1 MSQSSQTHGTAG
13 TAVAGPFTVRD
24 LVVGAG
30 VILLFLSSV
39 LPLEVL
45 RGIGVNLWN
54 SAGLFQLGLGIL
66 LPAVVL
72 VLFVVRRL
80 APQTPLRI
88 GSLSVDQ
95 FASVVA
101 SLALAFYFLTIV
113 TVYSVSGVIG
123 FIGAL
128 VLFAGTV
135 CARWIPQLAADFAGR
150 PETPAHPV
158 ARDAVPAAPRP
169 KAPQP
174 AAQRPGAAAYG
185 TDATG
190 QDQTVSAGAAGAY
203 GSAARAAGGWGQSS
217 TQQPSTGQFAAPSGK
232 GAAGVAGAAA
242 AAQAT
247 QAPESATDASTHRTG
262 RATEA
267 SPINVQQATELGSDD
282 SVAPGSADGEAV
294 GIPVTEDSS
303 GSSTARA
310 AALAAGGVAR
320 DVGYS
325 AKTVVGSPNPSGD
338 GHRIAES
345 AGAGGAE
352 AQDRGNG
359 TAQTSIADR
368 QGETSVPAGGAV
380 GGAAVEPTGPGA
392 SVPAVAESTAARTG
406 AARADA
412 ESTAA
417 RTGVTRADAEPTAA
431 RTGATRAD
439 AEPTAA
445 RTGAT
450 RADAESTA
458 AQTGA
463 TRADAVPETATTAMP
478 SVAANG
484 ADRAPVEA
492 ASATSPISATR
503 EHYEESEEEYEAF
516 WFAVGRTR
524 PVLDEN
530 TGKAMFMVEPGS
542 WILALQDRGDEFL
555 VQHTDGR
562 VGVLRD
568 LTNIE
573 RA

>member
-1 MSQSSQTHGTAG
+1 MSQSSQNHGTAG
-13 TAVAGPFTVRD
+13 TAVAGPFTARD
-24 LVVGAG
+24 LVVGIG

-54 SAGLFQLGLGIL
+54 SAGLFQLALGIL

-113 TVYSVSGVIG
+113 TVYSVSGIIG

-174 AAQRPGAAAYG
+174 ATQHPGAAAAGYG
-185 TDATG
+185 TDAAS
-190 QDQTVSAGAAGAY
+190 QRQTVSAGAAGAY
-203 GSAARAAGGWGQSS
+203 GSAAATGAATGWDQSS
-217 TQQPSTGQFAAPSGK
+217 VQQPSTGQFAAPSGN

-247 QAPESATDASTHRTG
+247 QAPESATSDSSHTAG
-262 RATEA
+262 RETAA
-267 SPINVQQATELGSDD
+267 SPTGVQRTTDLEADD
-282 SVAPGSADGEAV
+282 SVAPGAADGEAV

-303 GSSTARA
+303 GSATTRA
-310 AALAAGGVAR
+310 GALAAGGVAR

-325 AKTVVGSPNPSGD
+325 AKTVVGSPNPAED
-338 GHRIAES
+338 DQRIPES
-345 AGAGGAE
+345 AGGGGTE

-359 TAQTSIADR
+359 TAQTRVGDVQA
-368 QGETSVPAGGAV
+368 ETAGPAGGAV
-380 GGAAVEPTGPGA
+380 GGAA
-392 SVPAVAESTAARTG
+392 AERTAARTG
-406 AARADA
+406 
-412 ESTAA
+412 S
-417 RTGVTRADAEPTAA
+417 TRADVAPTAA
-431 RTGATRAD
+431 GTGSTRAD
-439 AEPTAA
+439 VVA
-445 RTGAT
+445 
-450 RADAESTA
+450 
-458 AQTGA
+458 
-463 TRADAVPETATTAMP
+463 ETATTAMP

-484 ADRAPVEA
+484 ADRAPAEA
-492 ASATSPISATR
+492 ASASSPISATR
-503 EHYEESEEEYEAF
+503 EHYEETEEEYEAF

-530 TGKAMFMVEPGS
+530 TGQVMFTVEPGS

>member
-45 RGIGVNLWN
+45 RGVGVNLWN

-113 TVYSVSGVIG
+113 TVYSVSGIIG

-135 CARWIPQLAADFAGR
+135 CARWIPQLAVDFVGR

-174 AAQRPGAAAYG
+174 APQRPGATAEYG
-185 TDATG
+185 TDAAS
-190 QDQTVSAGAAGAY
+190 QHQTVSAGATGAY
-203 GSAARAAGGWGQSS
+203 GSATPAAAGWDQSS
-217 TQQPSTGQFAAPSGK
+217 AQQPSTGQYAAPSGN
-232 GAAGVAGAAA
+232 GAAGMAGAAA

-247 QAPESATDASTHRTG
+247 QAPEPATGASRHTTG
-262 RATEA
+262 RETAA
-267 SPINVQQATELGSDD
+267 SPAGVQQASELEADD

-303 GSSTARA
+303 GSSTTRA
-310 AALAAGGVAR
+310 GALAAGGVAR

-325 AKTVVGSPNPSGD
+325 AKTVVGSPQPSTD
-338 GHRIAES
+338 GRPVPDP

-359 TAQTSIADR
+359 TAPTGIAEP
-368 QGETSVPAGGAV
+368 QPETAVPAEGAV
-380 GGAAVEPTGPGA
+380 GGAAVEPT
-392 SVPAVAESTAARTG
+392 AARTG
-406 AARADA
+406 A
-412 ESTAA
+412 
-417 RTGVTRADAEPTAA
+417 TRVDAEPTAA

-439 AEPTAA
+439 A
-445 RTGAT
+445 
-450 RADAESTA
+450 
-458 AQTGA
+458 
-463 TRADAVPETATTAMP
+463 VPEKATTAMP

-484 ADRAPVEA
+484 ADRAPAEA
-492 ASATSPISATR
+492 ASASSPISATR
-503 EHYEESEEEYEAF
+503 EHYEEAEEEYEAF

-524 PVLDEN
+524 PVVDEN
-530 TGKAMFMVEPGS
+530 TGQVMFTVEPGS

>member
-1 MSQSSQTHGTAG
+1 MSQSSQTHATAG

-30 VILLFLSSV
+30 VVLLFLSSV
-39 LPLEVL
+39 LPLEVI

-54 SAGLFQLGLGIL
+54 SAGLFQLALGIL

-135 CARWIPQLAADFAGR
+135 CGRWIPQLAADFAGR
-150 PETPAHPV
+150 PEMPAHPV

-169 KAPQP
+169 KAAKP
-174 AAQRPGAAAYG
+174 AAQRPGAPYG
-185 TDATG
+185 TEGGVPATHGQAVSGSATG
-190 QDQTVSAGAAGAY
+190 AYRATPAAAGWDQ
-203 GSAARAAGGWGQSS
+203 GSA
-217 TQQPSTGQFAAPSGK
+217 QQPGTGQFAAPSGN
-232 GAAGVAGAAA
+232 GAAGFAGAAA

-247 QAPESATDASTHRTG
+247 QERESADGASTHAAG
-262 RATEA
+262 RETAAT
-267 SPINVQQATELGSDD
+267 PVGVQQATDLEADD
-282 SVAPGSADGEAV
+282 SVAPGAADGEAV

-303 GSSTARA
+303 ASATTRA
-310 AALAAGGVAR
+310 ATLAADGVAR

-325 AKTVVGSPNPSGD
+325 AKTVVGSPSPSG
-338 GHRIAES
+338 AAQPVPET
-345 AGAGGAE
+345 AGAGAAE
-352 AQDRGNG
+352 THDRGDTVAQARAG
-359 TAQTSIADR
+359 EPPAETA
-368 QGETSVPAGGAV
+368 VPAGGAL
-380 GGAAVEPTGPGA
+380 GGAAAAAGPAGA
-392 SVPAVAESTAARTG
+392 GENAA
-406 AARADA
+406 AAD
-412 ESTAA
+412 
-417 RTGVTRADAEPTAA
+417 PTAA
-431 RTGATRAD
+431 RTG
-439 AEPTAA
+439 TAA
-445 RTGAT
+445 TGEAT
-450 RADAESTA
+450 AR
-458 AQTGA
+458 TGA
-463 TRADAVPETATTAMP
+463 TRADAVPEAATAAMP

-484 ADRAPVEA
+484 TDRNPAQA
-492 ASATSPISATR
+492 ASASSPISATR
-503 EHYEESEEEYEAF
+503 DAYDEAEEEYEAF

-530 TGKAMFMVEPGS
+530 TGQVMFTVEPGS

>member
-1 MSQSSQTHGTAG
+1 MSQSSQTHATAG

-30 VILLFLSSV
+30 VVLLFLSSV
-39 LPLEVL
+39 LPLEVI

-54 SAGLFQLGLGIL
+54 SAGLFQLALGIL

-135 CARWIPQLAADFAGR
+135 CGRWIPQLAADFAGR

-169 KAPQP
+169 KAAKPGV
-174 AAQRPGAAAYG
+174 QRPGAPYG
-185 TDATG
+185 TEGRLPATHDQAVPGGATG
-190 QDQTVSAGAAGAY
+190 AHRSTAPAAAGWDQ
-203 GSAARAAGGWGQSS
+203 GSA
-217 TQQPSTGQFAAPSGK
+217 QQPATGQFAAPSGN
-232 GAAGVAGAAA
+232 GAAGFAGAAA

-247 QAPESATDASTHRTG
+247 QERETATGASTHAAG
-262 RATEA
+262 RETAAT
-267 SPINVQQATELGSDD
+267 PVGVQQASDLEADD
-282 SVAPGSADGEAV
+282 SVAPGAADGEAV

-303 GSSTARA
+303 ASATTRA
-310 AALAAGGVAR
+310 ATLAADGVAR

-325 AKTVVGSPNPSGD
+325 ANTVVGSPEPSGA
-338 GHRIAES
+338 GQRVPGT
-345 AGAGGAE
+345 AGAGA
-352 AQDRGNG
+352 ADTQDRGD
-359 TAQTSIADR
+359 TAAQAR
-368 QGETSVPAGGAV
+368 AGEPQETAVPAGGAL
-380 GGAAVEPTGPGA
+380 GGAAAAAEPAETG
-392 SVPAVAESTAARTG
+392 ETAA
-406 AARADA
+406 A
-412 ESTAA
+412 
-417 RTGVTRADAEPTAA
+417 AEPTAA
-431 RTGATRAD
+431 PTGAA
-439 AEPTAA
+439 AAGEATA
-445 RTGAT
+445 R
-450 RADAESTA
+450 
-458 AQTGA
+458 TGA
-463 TRADAVPETATTAMP
+463 TRADAVPEAATAAMP

-484 ADRAPVEA
+484 ADRGPAKA
-492 ASATSPISATR
+492 ASASSPISATR
-503 EHYEESEEEYEAF
+503 DAYDEAEEEYEAF

-530 TGKAMFMVEPGS
+530 TGQVMFTVEPGS

>member
-13 TAVAGPFTVRD
+13 TAVAGPFTARD
-24 LVVGAG
+24 LVVGIG
-30 VILLFLSSV
+30 IILLFLSSV

-54 SAGLFQLGLGIL
+54 SAGLFQLALGIL

-113 TVYSVSGVIG
+113 TIYSVSGIIG

-135 CARWIPQLAADFAGR
+135 CARWIPQLAADFVGR

-158 ARDAVPAAPRP
+158 ARDAVPAAHRP

-174 AAQRPGAAAYG
+174 AAQRPASAAAEYG
-185 TDATG
+185 TDAAS
-190 QDQTVSAGAAGAY
+190 QHQTVSAGAAGAY
-203 GSAARAAGGWGQSS
+203 GSAAPAAAGWDQSS
-217 TQQPSTGQFAAPSGK
+217 AQQPSTGQFAAPSGN

-247 QAPESATDASTHRTG
+247 QSPESSTDASPHTTG
-262 RATEA
+262 RETAA
-267 SPINVQQATELGSDD
+267 SPAGVQQATELEADD
-282 SVAPGSADGEAV
+282 SVAPGAADGEAV

-303 GSSTARA
+303 GSSTTRA
-310 AALAAGGVAR
+310 GALAAGGVAR

-338 GHRIAES
+338 GRRVPES
-345 AGAGGAE
+345 ARADVE
-352 AQDRGNG
+352 AQERGNG
-359 TAQTSIADR
+359 TAQTRAGDP
-368 QGETSVPAGGAV
+368 QAETAVPVGGAV
-380 GGAAVEPTGPGA
+380 GGAAAEPAGPAGA
-392 SVPAVAESTAARTG
+392 DGATAA
-406 AARADA
+406 
-412 ESTAA
+412 
-417 RTGVTRADAEPTAA
+417 AEPTAA

-439 AEPTAA
+439 A
-445 RTGAT
+445 
-450 RADAESTA
+450 
-458 AQTGA
+458 
-463 TRADAVPETATTAMP
+463 VPETATAAMP
-478 SVAANG
+478 SIASNP
-484 ADRAPVEA
+484 ADRAPAEA
-492 ASATSPISATR
+492 ASASSPISATR
-503 EHYEESEEEYEAF
+503 EHYEEADEEYEAF

-530 TGKAMFMVEPGS
+530 TGQVMFTVEPGS

>member
-1 MSQSSQTHGTAG
+1 MSQSSQNHGTAG
-13 TAVAGPFTVRD
+13 TAVAGPFTARD
-24 LVVGAG
+24 LVVGIG

-54 SAGLFQLGLGIL
+54 SAGLFQLALGIL

-95 FASVVA
+95 FASVAA

-113 TVYSVSGVIG
+113 TVYSVSGIIG

-174 AAQRPGAAAYG
+174 ATQHPGAAAAGYG
-185 TDATG
+185 TDAAS
-190 QDQTVSAGAAGAY
+190 QRQTVSAGAAGAY
-203 GSAARAAGGWGQSS
+203 GSAAATGAATGWDQSS
-217 TQQPSTGQFAAPSGK
+217 VQQPSTGQFAAPSGN

-247 QAPESATDASTHRTG
+247 QAPESATSDSSHTAG
-262 RATEA
+262 RETAA
-267 SPINVQQATELGSDD
+267 SPTGVQRTTDLEADD
-282 SVAPGSADGEAV
+282 SVAPGAADGEAV

-303 GSSTARA
+303 GSATTRA
-310 AALAAGGVAR
+310 GALAAGGVAR

-325 AKTVVGSPNPSGD
+325 AKTVVGSPNPAED
-338 GHRIAES
+338 DQRIPES
-345 AGAGGAE
+345 AGGGGTE

-359 TAQTSIADR
+359 TAQTRVGDVQA
-368 QGETSVPAGGAV
+368 ETAGPAGGAV
-380 GGAAVEPTGPGA
+380 GGAA
-392 SVPAVAESTAARTG
+392 AERTAARTG
-406 AARADA
+406 
-412 ESTAA
+412 S
-417 RTGVTRADAEPTAA
+417 TRADVAPTAA
-431 RTGATRAD
+431 GTGSTRAD
-439 AEPTAA
+439 VVA
-445 RTGAT
+445 
-450 RADAESTA
+450 
-458 AQTGA
+458 
-463 TRADAVPETATTAMP
+463 ETATTAMP

-484 ADRAPVEA
+484 ADRAPAEA
-492 ASATSPISATR
+492 ASASSPISATR
-503 EHYEESEEEYEAF
+503 EHYEETEEEYEAF

-530 TGKAMFMVEPGS
+530 TGQVMFTVEPGS

>member
-1 MSQSSQTHGTAG
+1 MSQSSQTNGTAG

-54 SAGLFQLGLGIL
+54 SAGLFQLALGIL

-101 SLALAFYFLTIV
+101 ALALAFYFLTIV
-113 TVYSVSGVIG
+113 TIYSVSGIIG

-135 CARWIPQLAADFAGR
+135 CARWIPQLAADFVGR

-158 ARDAVPAAPRP
+158 ARDAVPAAPKP
-169 KAPQP
+169 KAPRP
-174 AAQRPGAAAYG
+174 AAQRPGAPAEYG
-185 TDATG
+185 TDAAS
-190 QDQTVSAGAAGAY
+190 QPHTVSAGAAGAY
-203 GSAARAAGGWGQSS
+203 GSATPAAAGWDQSS
-217 TQQPSTGQFAAPSGK
+217 AQQPSTGQFAAPSGN

-247 QAPESATDASTHRTG
+247 QAPASATGASTHSTG
-262 RATEA
+262 RKTAA
-267 SPINVQQATELGSDD
+267 SPAGVQQTTELEADD
-282 SVAPGSADGEAV
+282 AVGPGAADGEAV
-294 GIPVTEDSS
+294 GIPVTEESS
-303 GSSTARA
+303 GSSTTRA
-310 AALAAGGVAR
+310 GALAAGGVAR

-325 AKTVVGSPNPSGD
+325 AKTVVGSPQQS
-338 GHRIAES
+338 AEGERVPEP

-359 TAQTSIADR
+359 TAQNRIADR
-368 QGETSVPAGGAV
+368 QAETAVPAGGPV
-380 GGAAVEPTGPGA
+380 GGAAVEPIEAGA
-392 SVPAVAESTAARTG
+392 G
-406 AARADA
+406 AAAD
-412 ESTAA
+412 
-417 RTGVTRADAEPTAA
+417 EPTAA

-439 AEPTAA
+439 AEPSAAGGATAA
-445 RTGAT
+445 A
-450 RADAESTA
+450 S
-458 AQTGA
+458 
-463 TRADAVPETATTAMP
+463 PETATTAMP
-478 SVAANG
+478 SVAANAG
-484 ADRAPVEA
+484 NRAAET
-492 ASATSPISATR
+492 ASASSPISATR
-503 EHYEESEEEYEAF
+503 EHYEEAEEEYEAF

-530 TGKAMFMVEPGS
+530 TGKVMFTVEPGS

>member
-13 TAVAGPFTVRD
+13 TAVAGPFTARD
-24 LVVGAG
+24 LVVGIG

-54 SAGLFQLGLGIL
+54 SAGLFQLALGIL

-113 TVYSVSGVIG
+113 TVYSVSGIIG

-135 CARWIPQLAADFAGR
+135 CARWIPQLAADFVGR

-174 AAQRPGAAAYG
+174 AAQPPGVAAAEYG
-185 TDATG
+185 SDSAG
-190 QDQTVSAGAAGAY
+190 QHQTVSAGATGVY
-203 GSAARAAGGWGQSS
+203 GSAAQAAAGWDQSGAP
-217 TQQPSTGQFAAPSGK
+217 QPSAGQFAAPSGN

-242 AAQAT
+242 AAHAT
-247 QAPESATDASTHRTG
+247 QASTSDIDASTRTTG
-262 RATEA
+262 RETAA
-267 SPINVQQATELGSDD
+267 SPASVQQASELETDD
-282 SVAPGSADGEAV
+282 SVAPGAADGEAV

-303 GSSTARA
+303 GSSTTRA
-310 AALAAGGVAR
+310 GALAAGGVAR

-325 AKTVVGSPNPSGD
+325 AKTVVGSPAPSSD
-338 GHRIAES
+338 GQRIPEP
-345 AGAGGAE
+345 AGAGSAE
-352 AQDRGNG
+352 AQARDNG
-359 TAQTSIADR
+359 TAQSRSGDPQA
-368 QGETSVPAGGAV
+368 ETAVPVGGAV
-380 GGAAVEPTGPGA
+380 GGAAAEPAGA
-392 SVPAVAESTAARTG
+392 GG
-406 AARADA
+406 AAAGPADA
-412 ESTAA
+412 GGATA
-417 RTGVTRADAEPTAA
+417 AEPTAA

-439 AEPTAA
+439 A
-445 RTGAT
+445 
-450 RADAESTA
+450 
-458 AQTGA
+458 
-463 TRADAVPETATTAMP
+463 VPEAATAAMP
-478 SVAANG
+478 SVASNSAG
-484 ADRAPVEA
+484 RTAAEA
-492 ASATSPISATR
+492 ASASSPISATR
-503 EHYEESEEEYEAF
+503 EPYEEAEEEYEAF

-530 TGKAMFMVEPGS
+530 TGQVMFTVEPGS

>member
-24 LVVGAG
+24 LVVGIG

-54 SAGLFQLGLGIL
+54 SAGLFQLALGIL

-113 TVYSVSGVIG
+113 TVYSVSGIIG

-135 CARWIPQLAADFAGR
+135 CARWIPQLAADFVGR

-169 KAPQP
+169 KTPQP
-174 AAQRPGAAAYG
+174 AAQRPGATAEYG
-185 TDATG
+185 TDAPS
-190 QDQTVSAGAAGAY
+190 QHQTVSAAAAGAY
-203 GSAARAAGGWGQSS
+203 GSATAAGAGWDQSS
-217 TQQPSTGQFAAPSGK
+217 AQQASTGQFAAPSGN
-232 GAAGVAGAAA
+232 GAAGIAGAAA

-247 QAPESATDASTHRTG
+247 QAPESATGASRHTTG
-262 RATEA
+262 RDTAA
-267 SPINVQQATELGSDD
+267 SPAGVQQARELEADD
-282 SVAPGSADGEAV
+282 SVAPGAADGEAV

-303 GSSTARA
+303 GSSTTRA
-310 AALAAGGVAR
+310 GALAAGGVAR

-325 AKTVVGSPNPSGD
+325 AKTVVGSPHPSAD
-338 GHRIAES
+338 DQRVPEP

-352 AQDRGNG
+352 ARDRGNG
-359 TAQTSIADR
+359 TARTGIAEP
-368 QGETSVPAGGAV
+368 QPESAVPAGGEV
-380 GGAAVEPTGPGA
+380 GGAAVEPT
-392 SVPAVAESTAARTG
+392 AARTG
-406 AARADA
+406 A
-412 ESTAA
+412 
-417 RTGVTRADAEPTAA
+417 TRVETEPTAA

-439 AEPTAA
+439 AA
-445 RTGAT
+445 
-450 RADAESTA
+450 
-458 AQTGA
+458 
-463 TRADAVPETATTAMP
+463 PETATTAMP
-478 SVAANG
+478 SVAANS
-484 ADRAPVEA
+484 ADRAPA
-492 ASATSPISATR
+492 PSASSPISATR
-503 EHYEESEEEYEAF
+503 EHYEEAEEEYEAF

-524 PVLDEN
+524 PVLDES
-530 TGKAMFMVEPGS
+530 TGQVMFTVEPGS

>member
-1 MSQSSQTHGTAG
+1 MSQSSQTHATAG
-13 TAVAGPFTVRD
+13 TAVAGPFTARD

-30 VILLFLSSV
+30 IVLLFLSSV
-39 LPLEVL
+39 LPLEVI

-54 SAGLFQLGLGIL
+54 SAGLFQLALGIL

-135 CARWIPQLAADFAGR
+135 CGRWIPQLAADFAGR
-150 PETPAHPV
+150 PEMPAHPV
-158 ARDAVPAAPRP
+158 ARDAVPAAPKP
-169 KAPQP
+169 KAAKP
-174 AAQRPGAAAYG
+174 AAQRPGAPYG
-185 TDATG
+185 TEGGEPATH
-190 QDQTVSAGAAGAY
+190 DQAVQGGTTGGYRATAPAAAGWDR
-203 GSAARAAGGWGQSS
+203 GSA
-217 TQQPSTGQFAAPSGK
+217 QQPGTGQFAAPSGN
-232 GAAGVAGAAA
+232 GAAGFAGAAA
-242 AAQAT
+242 AVQAT
-247 QAPESATDASTHRTG
+247 QERETADGASTDAAG
-262 RATEA
+262 RETAAT
-267 SPINVQQATELGSDD
+267 PVGVQQATDLEADD
-282 SVAPGSADGEAV
+282 SVAPGAADGEAV

-303 GSSTARA
+303 ASATTRA
-310 AALAAGGVAR
+310 ATLAADGVAR

-325 AKTVVGSPNPSGD
+325 AKTVVGSPDPSGA
-338 GHRIAES
+338 GQSVPET
-345 AGAGGAE
+345 AGAGVAE
-352 AQDRGNG
+352 TQNPGDTVAQARTGEPPAE
-359 TAQTSIADR
+359 TA
-368 QGETSVPAGGAV
+368 VPAGGAL
-380 GGAAVEPTGPGA
+380 GGAAAAAEPAGA
-392 SVPAVAESTAARTG
+392 GETAA
-406 AARADA
+406 A
-412 ESTAA
+412 
-417 RTGVTRADAEPTAA
+417 AEPTAA
-431 RTGATRAD
+431 RTG
-439 AEPTAA
+439 TAA
-445 RTGAT
+445 TGEASA
-450 RADAESTA
+450 R
-458 AQTGA
+458 TGA
-463 TRADAVPETATTAMP
+463 TRADAVPEAATAAMP

-484 ADRAPVEA
+484 ADRDPAKA
-492 ASATSPISATR
+492 ASASSPISATR
-503 EHYEESEEEYEAF
+503 DAYDEAEEEYEAF

-530 TGKAMFMVEPGS
+530 TGQVMFTVEPGS